1 MQHDTDRARHTRA
14 GNCMC
19 HAPAPCGC
27 PAPAR
32 HVPCHPHSCVEAPS
46 LYTGAGAATGPQVH
60 RHGDRAT
67 AAALGGARQPHGLRD
82 APTASHAFVV
92 GATSAGA
99 PTMTYGRSI
108 FKAMDKLQVD
118 TARWHEL
125 AANRGA
131 WRELRTGLAPPAF
144 RPQARPSSPAPRIS
158 RMKPVRSCARATV
171 AAIDATLQRERQP
184 F

>member
-1 MQHDTDRARHTRA
+1 MAHVWRHHLSTQELGQRLGLKSIDMEIARRQLRWA
-14 GNCMC
+14 G
-19 HAPAPCGC
+19 
-27 PAPAR
+27 
-32 HVPCHPHSCVEAPS
+32 HVSRMDYEMRLPRRMLSSWVPRPRPV
-46 LYTGAGAATGPQVH
+46 
-60 RHGDRAT
+60 
-67 AAALGGARQPHGLRD
+67 
-82 APTASHAFVV
+82 
-92 GATSAGA
+92 GA

>member
-1 MQHDTDRARHTRA
+1 MAHVWRHHLSTQELGQRLGLESIDMEIARRQ
-14 GNCMC
+14 
-19 HAPAPCGC
+19 
-27 PAPAR
+27 
-32 HVPCHPHSCVEAPS
+32 
-46 LYTGAGAATGPQVH
+46 L
-60 RHGDRAT
+60 
-67 AAALGGARQPHGLRD
+67 ALGGARQPHGLRD

-144 RPQARPSSPAPRIS
+144 RPQARPSSPARGTAHLTHEAS
-158 RMKPVRSCARATV
+158 AQLRTGYCCGH
-171 AAIDATLQRERQP
+171 
-184 F
+184 